1 MDSLF
6 LQDFVT
12 DISFDNEPFGN
23 LIDSLSE
30 RDLLTFEK
38 FLSHDDEGQKTEP
51 GGHIQH
57 GVINF
62 SISKILQNV
71 EEKEKEE
78 EPPGSPESQE
88 PSSPNLSCVICSKP
102 ALKYSSYGGQAC
114 TSCRS
119 FFRRSARKDVHL
131 QYT

>member
-30 RDLLTFEK
+30 RDLLNFEK
-38 FLSHDDEGQKTEP
+38 FLCHNDEGQKTSEP

-71 EEKEKEE
+71 EEKEEE
-78 EPPGSPESQE
+78 EPLDSPPSQE
-88 PSSPNLSCVICSKP
+88 PSSPVLSCVICSKP